1 MNVKITPFLS
11 SLGMVR
17 LAAGSHDSLN
27 CLGEENPRSGL
38 MLSEVGE
45 WKKLCSRI
53 RLTAIFLHLRG
64 TQVVGEQAAYAVG
77 VNLTQ
82 FYLWSYKYPEVER
95 LWNADGDPL
104 LASLDPVFELD
115 RFMPKAPSPA
125 VEKAAS
131 KKPMPPHER
140 RTVKTIHNLMSR
152 LPVEVRRT
160 IATHFA

>member
-1 MNVKITPFLS
+1 MDIKITPFLS
-11 SLGMVR
+11 KLGMVR
-17 LAAGSHDSLN
+17 LAHGSGDVLN
-27 CLGEENPRSGL
+27 CLGVENPRPEPAVPL
-38 MLSEVGE
+38 LR
-45 WKKLCSRI
+45 WKKLCLRV
-53 RLTAIFLHLRG
+53 RLTAIFLHIRG
-64 TQVVGEQAAYAVG
+64 TQAVGDQAAYVTG
-77 VNLTQ
+77 VSLTQ
-82 FYLWSYKYPEVER
+82 FYSWRYKYPEVER

-160 IATHFA
+160 IAKHFA